1 MRYEWL
7 VASLLYTRP
16 SVRALAV
23 HGQQAVDRYGGLSG
37 MTTLDSM
44 LLAVLENDIPQ
55 VIGELWA
62 KKTGRRVARVGM
74 DLSTQII
81 SIRI

>member
-1 MRYEWL
+1 M
-7 VASLLYTRP
+7 
-16 SVRALAV
+16 RALAV

-81 SIRI
+81 SIRIYPDKST